1 MLHRENILLHRGAY
15 EKAFHA
21 NFLFISAFIGLQ
33 KTLLALPWR
42 KDSKYVL
49 RFIIQ
54 PSEGG
59 KKIGQTIRQT
69 NRQTD
74 FFES

>member
-42 KDSKYVL
+42 KDSKTVL
-49 RFIIQ
+49 RFEIE
-54 PSEGG
+54 SWEVGE
-59 KKIGQTIRQT
+59 KIGQTDRQT
-69 NRQTD
+69 NKL
-74 FFES
+74 FS